1 MIKKQTIGL
10 LLSVLSS
17 ACAGCAP
24 SLGEIRE
31 QCEAKFEYESA
42 RYNDCVQDSLDNREQ
57 RRERLRAIGGALQQ
71 MGNGLQQTSSPPV
84 NCTST
89 CNVGMCY
96 TTCR

>member
-1 MIKKQTIGL
+1 MKKQTIGL

-42 RYNDCVQDSLDNREQ
+42 RYNDCVQDGLDDREQ

-71 MGNGLQQTSSPPV
+71 MGNGMHSV